1 MTRCHQSLHALIL
14 GAPPGVKLIPS
25 SRRDSARLPFPA
37 LSSYPGEGGEGQP
50 EWVQPWPPPW
60 EGRKDPTGAPTSSA
74 SPTTRETPASA
85 KREGSWVEA
94 GRTQVRPAV
103 GFPSGSE
110 PPPCGSVVL
119 HHMPLATS
127 RHKPA
132 LLSHP
137 RPRLLVM
144 CVLYCRRHCRN
155 LSSQSAPRRW

>member
-14 GAPPGVKLIPS
+14 GAPPRVKLIPS
-25 SRRDSARLPFPA
+25 SRRDSAACPSQPFHPTLGRMGKGSPSGCSLGPLPGA
-37 LSSYPGEGGEGQP
+37 
-50 EWVQPWPPPW
+50 
-60 EGRKDPTGAPTSSA
+60 GRKDPTGAPTSSA
-74 SPTTRETPASA
+74 SPTTRETPAPA

-110 PPPCGSVVL
+110 PPPCGFVVL

-144 CVLYCRRHCRN
+144 CVLYRRRHCRN
-155 LSSQSAPRRW
+155 LSSQSAPRRQ